1 VRSRSAYI
9 RKPYAA
15 RTPPGKQKFIETEM
29 EAKPIYFSPPYPFDV
44 VSQDLSE
51 IEDSGCSVDT
61 FSGSEEE
68 EERAEVSSGKVVY
81 FGGPIGAGKTFL
93 MELVEKSLRDS
104 GVDVSVFREPIERTD
119 LGVFYTRSEEGPV
132 VDQKRR
138 DFDRLVADKRQR
150 AGDEAI
156 ELAKKGG
163 TVLIERSIA
172 ESGIFRP
179 EWWEFAAL
187 SFQDKAIS
195 ALWAGVKVFYILLG
209 TELSVCIERALSRDS
224 DLTSQGVFDSDVYTE
239 AIVGVYNGYIEKMRD
254 FLGETGVVPTIVMV
268 NGASNEE
275 MVRAVRFLIDV

>member
-132 VDQKRR
+132 VDQRRRYIKRGG
-138 DFDRLVADKRQR
+138 DYVVSWLMFSESGKSHLHEESVSQSLYLEKR
-150 AGDEAI
+150 AGS
-156 ELAKKGG
+156 
-163 TVLIERSIA
+163 SI
-172 ESGIFRP
+172 
-179 EWWEFAAL
+179 L
-187 SFQDKAIS
+187 
-195 ALWAGVKVFYILLG
+195 
-209 TELSVCIERALSRDS
+209 
-224 DLTSQGVFDSDVYTE
+224 
-239 AIVGVYNGYIEKMRD
+239 
-254 FLGETGVVPTIVMV
+254 VMV
-268 NGASNEE
+268 ETAEE
-275 MVRAVRFLIDV
+275 YGIMRYVDPEKEEKGEKGEGFLKKV

>member
-1 VRSRSAYI
+1 
-9 RKPYAA
+9 
-15 RTPPGKQKFIETEM
+15 
-29 EAKPIYFSPPYPFDV
+29 
-44 VSQDLSE
+44 
-51 IEDSGCSVDT
+51 
-61 FSGSEEE
+61 
-68 EERAEVSSGKVVY
+68 
-81 FGGPIGAGKTFL
+81 
-93 MELVEKSLRDS
+93 
-104 GVDVSVFREPIERTD
+104 
-119 LGVFYTRSEEGPV
+119 
-132 VDQKRR
+132 
-138 DFDRLVADKRQR
+138 
-150 AGDEAI
+150 
-156 ELAKKGG
+156 
-163 TVLIERSIA
+163 VLIERSIA